1 MLLLASGFWSEKILV
16 GDLLLLVLIILY
28 TLDVVG
34 HKYGYLSRMSPSNFH
49 SETEDSGFESLVTV
63 TSDSGSNSSRM
74 VSPPP
79 QPVAPQMINMRSA
92 NGHPHQSERSHYQY
106 YNIN

>member
-1 MLLLASGFWSEKILV
+1 M
-16 GDLLLLVLIILY
+16 LVLIILY

>member
-1 MLLLASGFWSEKILV
+1 MQ
-16 GDLLLLVLIILY
+16 IILY
-28 TLDVVG
+28 IPDVAG

-79 QPVAPQMINMRSA
+79 QPAVPQMVNMR